1 MSDLPE
7 IPPGEPGISQERA
20 EDLAIWYADNHQE
33 SDDRAPRKRKMKWTV
48 HRTEDTGDCFKVCLA
63 YRPSRMFFSTPG
75 AEMFVVSKSGQV
87 HGRELIRP
95 YNSALLS
102 TSAVLLAASV
112 AILAVAGIW
121 LTNSGQISNA
131 QPPSATTHGL
141 AVAVA
146 PGHGA
151 HLVSPRGVVRVDI
164 APGSLSTTGELTF
177 RRVSPLSVTPFP
189 QGVVPT
195 SKVFDLSI
203 ADSAHPA
210 GMPLSLLRPVVL
222 TLALNQEELEIA
234 SANPDRIAIYHLG
247 GADQEWEPL
256 PTLVDLEA
264 KTAQA
269 LADSL
274 STFAL
279 VISAIPAS
287 PETVLQSTGSD
298 GPTKPSPK
306 PATDSLDAEVKAF
319 WELSRSTLVP
329 QDQRREMDRPGLAS
343 LVPKPTA
350 SPLAD
355 SQENPMTS
363 TVDSGA
369 PTATPTLTPTP
380 TPIVVSVPT
389 ASPVPRAEPIP
400 VKEWKLTS
408 VRVFG
413 SSVRVFVKAANLRF
427 PSVSLDGVES
437 SETYVSPSTQEHVF
451 RRVQPGEH
459 RLRTWTEGV
468 PLHEET
474 RAVLVSQPTPTPVP
488 PPTVTPAPRYRLHI
502 NGEPVPPRHL
512 LIWTD
517 NATLSLSNAPGY
529 DGKYAVGT
537 EVTIV
542 ASPKPGF
549 LASWGG
555 VDSQTGGYGSV
566 MMVADRHVSLEI
578 GLPSPTPGAPNI
590 DPDTSTPSP
599 TATAAP
605 TPKPTATPKSTKI
618 RPRRSTPTPTATPV
632 PTPLPT
638 PLTTNPRGE
647 SLVASD
653 RDGDFEIYIVD
664 AGRTIWTRLTDNDKN
679 DVEPAWS
686 HDWEKVVF
694 ATDRTGNWEIF
705 VMDRNGNGWKPLT
718 NNPWDD
724 RSPAWSRDGTEIVW
738 ETNRNGEWETWV
750 MCADD
755 TAQRPVDTPLR
766 IPRCS

>member
-20 EDLAIWYADNHQE
+20 EDLATWYADNHQE

-48 HRTEDTGDCFKVCLA
+48 HRTEDTGDCFKVYLA

-87 HGRELIRP
+87 NGRELIRP
-95 YNSALLS
+95 YNSTLLS
-102 TSAVLLAASV
+102 TSAVLFAASA

-195 SKVFDLSI
+195 NKVFDLSMV
-203 ADSAHPA
+203 DSAHAA

-247 GADQEWEPL
+247 GAGREWEPL
-256 PTLVDLEA
+256 PTVVDLEA

-287 PETVLQSTGSD
+287 PETVRQSTGSHA
-298 GPTKPSPK
+298 PAKPPPK
-306 PATDSLDAEVKAF
+306 PAANSDSAEVKS
-319 WELSRSTLVP
+319 LSKLSLPSLVP
-329 QDQRREMDRPGLAS
+329 HDQRRETDRPGLAP
-343 LVPKPTA
+343 LVPEPTA
-350 SPLAD
+350 SPLPD
-355 SQENPMTS
+355 SRQNPTTS
-363 TVDSGA
+363 PSESAT
-369 PTATPTLTPTP
+369 PTATPTLTPSP

-389 ASPVPRAEPIP
+389 ASPVPRPEPVP
-400 VKEWKLTS
+400 VKEWELTS

-427 PSVSLDGVES
+427 PSVSLDGAES

-459 RLRTWTEGV
+459 RLRAWTEGV
-468 PLHEET
+468 PSQEET

-512 LIWTD
+512 LIWID
-517 NATLSLSNAPGY
+517 NATVSLSNAPGY
-529 DGKYAVGT
+529 DGRYAVNT

-549 LASWGG
+549 LPSWGG

-578 GLPSPTPGAPNI
+578 RLPSPTPAAPNNVQ
-590 DPDTSTPSP
+590 DTLTPSP
-599 TATAAP
+599 TATTSA
-605 TPKPTATPKSTKI
+605 TRKPTATPKPAKI
-618 RPRRSTPTPTATPV
+618 QPRRSTPTPTATPV
-632 PTPLPT
+632 QTPLPT
-638 PLTTNPRGE
+638 PVDDE
-647 SLVASD
+647 STMERVWPLPTEM
-653 RDGDFEIYIVD
+653 EILRYTSSMPV
-664 AGRTIWTRLTDNDKN
+664 GRI
-679 DVEPAWS
+679 
-686 HDWEKVVF
+686 
-694 ATDRTGNWEIF
+694 G
-705 VMDRNGNGWKPLT
+705 GG
-718 NNPWDD
+718 
-724 RSPAWSRDGTEIVW
+724 
-738 ETNRNGEWETWV
+738 
-750 MCADD
+750 
-755 TAQRPVDTPLR
+755 
-766 IPRCS
+766 

>member
-48 HRTEDTGDCFKVCLA
+48 YRTEDTGDCFKVYLA

-87 HGRELIRP
+87 NGRELIRP
-95 YNSALLS
+95 YNSTLLS
-102 TSAVLLAASV
+102 TSAVLLAGSV

-203 ADSAHPA
+203 TDSAHPA

-247 GADQEWEPL
+247 GAGQEWEPL

-298 GPTKPSPK
+298 GPAKPSPK
-306 PATDSLDAEVKAF
+306 PANDSLDAEVKAF
-319 WELSRSTLVP
+319 LELSRSTLVP

-343 LVPKPTA
+343 LVPKPA
-350 SPLAD
+350 WSPLAD

-363 TVDSGA
+363 TADSGA
-369 PTATPTLTPTP
+369 HAATPTLTPSP

-389 ASPVPRAEPIP
+389 ASPVPRPEPIP
-400 VKEWKLTS
+400 VKEWELTN

-459 RLRTWTEGV
+459 RLRAWTPGV

-488 PPTVTPAPRYRLHI
+488 PPTVSPAPRYRLHI

-578 GLPSPTPGAPNI
+578 GLPSPTPAAPNI

-605 TPKPTATPKSTKI
+605 TRKPTATPKSTKI
-618 RPRRSTPTPTATPV
+618 RPRRSTPAPTVTPD

-638 PLTTNPRGE
+638 PVSTNPDGE
-647 SLVASD
+647 SLVASN

-705 VMDRNGNGWKPLT
+705 VMDRNGNGDNPLT
-718 NNPWDD
+718 NNPSED
-724 RSPAWSRDGTEIVW
+724 RSPAWSRDGNEIVF
-738 ETNRNGEWETWV
+738 ETNRNGKWETWI
-750 MCADD
+750 MCAEGSLK
-755 TAQRPVDTPLR
+755 RPVDTPLR

>member
-33 SDDRAPRKRKMKWTV
+33 SDDPAPRKRKMKWTV
-48 HRTEDTGDCFKVCLA
+48 HRTEDTGDCFKVYLA

-95 YNSALLS
+95 YNSTLLS

-164 APGSLSTTGELTF
+164 APGPLSTTGELTF

-203 ADSAHPA
+203 ADSAHSA
-210 GMPLSLLRPVVL
+210 GMQLSLLRPVVL
-222 TLALNQEELEIA
+222 TMALNQEELEIA
-234 SANPDRIAIYHLG
+234 ISNPDRIAIYHLG
-247 GADQEWEPL
+247 GADREWEPL
-256 PTLVDLEA
+256 PTVVDLEA

-287 PETVLQSTGSD
+287 AETVLQSTQAHS
-298 GPTKPSPK
+298 PAKPFPK

-319 WELSRSTLVP
+319 LDLSRPSLVP
-329 QDQRREMDRPGLAS
+329 HDQPRETDRPGLAP
-343 LVPKPTA
+343 LVSEPTA
-350 SPLAD
+350 SPLPD
-355 SQENPMTS
+355 SQQNPTTS
-363 TVDSGA
+363 PAESA
-369 PTATPTLTPTP
+369 NSTATPTPSPTP
-380 TPIVVSVPT
+380 TRVSVPT
-389 ASPVPRAEPIP
+389 ASPVPRPEPIP
-400 VKEWKLTS
+400 VKEWELTS
-408 VRVFG
+408 VQVFG
-413 SSVRVFVKAANLRF
+413 SSVRVLVKAANLRF
-427 PSVSLDGVES
+427 PSVSLNAVES

-451 RRVQPGEH
+451 RRVLPGEH
-459 RLRTWTEGV
+459 RLRAWTPGV
-468 PLHEET
+468 PSHEET

-502 NGEPVPPRHL
+502 NGEPVSPRHL
-512 LIWTD
+512 LIWTE

-529 DGKYAVGT
+529 DGRYAVGT

-578 GLPSPTPGAPNI
+578 GLPSPTPAAPNI
-590 DPDTSTPSP
+590 DQDTLTPFP

-605 TPKPTATPKSTKI
+605 TGKPTATPKSTKI
-618 RPRRSTPTPTATPV
+618 RPRRSTPAPTATPI

-638 PLTTNPRGE
+638 PLTTNPHGD

-653 RDGDFEIYIVD
+653 KDGDFEIYVVD
-664 AGRTIWTRLTDNDKN
+664 AGRTSWTRLTDNDKN
-679 DVEPAWS
+679 DVDPAWS

-705 VMDRNGNGWKPLT
+705 VMDRNGNGDNPLT
-718 NNPWDD
+718 HNPRDD
-724 RSPAWSRDGTEIVW
+724 RSPAWSRDGNEIVF
-738 ETNRNGEWETWV
+738 ETNRNGKWETWI
-750 MCADD
+750 MCAEGSLK
-755 TAQRPVDTPLR
+755 RPVDTPLR